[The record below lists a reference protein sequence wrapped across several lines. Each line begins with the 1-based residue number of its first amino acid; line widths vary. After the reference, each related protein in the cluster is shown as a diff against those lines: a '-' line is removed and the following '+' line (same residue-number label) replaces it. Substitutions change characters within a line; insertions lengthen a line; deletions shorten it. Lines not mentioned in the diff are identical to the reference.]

1 MALSLSKFYTERSAI
16 PDTYERPREPQHTLP
31 QPPPRE
37 RRDRPGWFI
46 TIKMESR
53 FSSMFTAG
61 DRERNH
67 PSTSQGQR
75 MSPPHHLKATEP
87 PPPVQRSRVP
97 LPSQAE
103 AMRFGHVKKPRH
115 IPMDVDVNENINTP
129 DLEQAPTRPKVSRP
143 RGKRYAI
150 LLWRFSSNAVALQD
164 EGEAGPQMLVRTKR
178 VILDRKAVYL
188 YPPVA
193 TINPRR

>member
-1 MALSLSKFYTERSAI
+1 VYRHHRRLQEVSIAMCQNETLEWTSILRHHVKRPVRYYRLGFMALSLSRFYTERS
-16 PDTYERPREPQHTLP
+16 DTYERPRETHQSLP

-46 TIKMESR
+46 TIR
-53 FSSMFTAG
+53 NANIFSFTFTAG
-61 DRERNH
+61 DREHNH

-75 MSPPHHLKATEP
+75 TSPPHQPKATEP
-87 PPPVQRSRVP
+87 SAGQRSRVP

-103 AMRFGHVKKPRH
+103 AMRFGNVKKSRH
-115 IPMDVDVNENINTP
+115 VPMDVDVNENISTS

-150 LLWRFSSNAVALQD
+150 LLWRFF
-164 EGEAGPQMLVRTKR
+164 
-178 VILDRKAVYL
+178 I
-188 YPPVA
+188 
-193 TINPRR
+193 